1 MSSHL
6 TLKQARNRAMLKTT
20 PNKNS
25 FGPLFDLPIVA
36 RTTPDH
42 YSDRSSKDTSHFQT
56 HLLPGDGPM
65 VLSVAFS
72 DGLPTLH
79 DWLEWLRGQLASKPR
94 LVFGWASDCL
104 MGDLSNREHFLQ
116 ILKATLRWGFSVCL
130 KTMQRLDSDEAKQ
143 LQPMTSQ
150 LRFLVPLLGYSPAI
164 DEWIRVSDRLEV
176 LRSLR
181 VQGFSAKA
189 AWEPMIPGV
198 HDRSEVFDRVL
209 RELTGLNLKT
219 VQVAFGHLPEDRMGR
234 LLPGPVQQ
242 AKRMGVSEVFQNG
255 PGFRIAGQKQRL
267 LPLESRQK
275 AFTRLHTLGAKWGIR
290 VDVCPWNNPDF
301 LASPIVVNKVA
312 TKSLLQKFLDMAS
325 HPG

>member
-1 MSSHL
+1 MSPHP
-6 TLKQARNRAMLKTT
+6 TLKQARSRAMIKAT
-20 PNKNS
+20 PSKNS
-25 FGPLFDLPIVA
+25 FGPLFDLPLA
-36 RTTPDH
+36 PRTTPTQ
-42 YSDRSSKDTSHFQT
+42 YSERSSEDSSPFHTF
-56 HLLPGDGPM
+56 LLPGDGPT

-72 DGLPTLH
+72 DGLPTLP
-79 DWLEWLRGQLASKPR
+79 DWLEWLRGQLGSKPR
-94 LVFGWASDCL
+94 LVFGWAQESFK
-104 MGDLSNREHFLQ
+104 GDLGYRDHFLQ

-130 KTMQRLDSDEAKQ
+130 KTMQPLDSKVATQ
-143 LQPMTSQ
+143 LHPMTNQ

-164 DEWIRVSDRLEV
+164 DEWIRVADRLDV

-181 VQGFSAKA
+181 MQGFSAKA

-219 VQVAFGHLPEDRMGR
+219 VQVAFGHLPEDRLGR
-234 LLPGPVQQ
+234 LLLGPMEQ
-242 AKRMGVSEVFQNG
+242 AKRMGVFEVFQNG
-255 PGFRIAGQKQRL
+255 PSFRIAGQKQRL

-275 AFTRLHTLGAKWGIR
+275 AFARLHTLGAKWGIR

-301 LASPIVVNKVA
+301 LASPIVINRVP
-312 TKSLLQKFLDMAS
+312 TKSLLQKFLDMSS